1 MVKNLGGEKDLIVEA
16 SLQFMVDGLI
26 NAYQVASGERYARK
40 SEQCEQKYREVM
52 LLGIVLEWW
61 AICVADM

>member
-1 MVKNLGGEKDLIVEA
+1 MVKNWGEEKDLIVEA

-26 NAYQVASGERYARK
+26 NAYQVASGERCARK

-52 LLGIVLEWW
+52 LLGIVLEW
-61 AICVADM
+61 

>member
-1 MVKNLGGEKDLIVEA
+1 MEA

-26 NAYQVASGERYARK
+26 NAYQVASGERCARK

-52 LLGIVLEWW
+52 LLGIVLEW
-61 AICVADM
+61 